1 MSYRALLATTSFEQV
16 AGSEI
21 LLLELAEALQQNGF
35 ACELTA
41 HDLNQPMRR
50 LAAKAGVTFVPKPSA
65 ARPLSYDLV
74 WLQTQIGATMDFSPG
89 PDVRPRTFMAF
100 AHLDLRWD
108 LAGPGVV
115 LEELAADAFMFP
127 SPEAAAHFGA
137 RGLSGTRAHVFHN
150 AAPASFARPAFRPRQ
165 ALRRILLVSNHLP
178 AELAEAASLLRAEG
192 VDVSHWG
199 RHGDVRNTRLLPQ
212 HLDEADAVVSIG
224 KTVQYALRARVPV
237 YVYDHLGGPGWLR
250 ADNFAACAFANFSGR
265 CCGRRLEAPDLVG
278 EILTGFAEAA
288 QSAAAR
294 TEAELHPYALETQ
307 IRLLLEA
314 QARAIPSKER
324 LARLAGASESLRRE
338 RDLARAAGH
347 YFNAWRIA
355 QRKLAALTET

>member
-108 LAGPGVV
+108 LAAEGFGTKVTPA
-115 LEELAADAFMFP
+115 LAA
-127 SPEAAAHFGA
+127 
-137 RGLSGTRAHVFHN
+137 N
-150 AAPASFARPAFRPRQ
+150 
-165 ALRRILLVSNHLP
+165 RRIGWFRSC
-178 AELAEAASLLRAEG
+178 
-192 VDVSHWG
+192 
-199 RHGDVRNTRLLPQ
+199 
-212 HLDEADAVVSIG
+212 AVNS
-224 KTVQYALRARVPV
+224 
-237 YVYDHLGGPGWLR
+237 
-250 ADNFAACAFANFSGR
+250 
-265 CCGRRLEAPDLVG
+265 
-278 EILTGFAEAA
+278 
-288 QSAAAR
+288 
-294 TEAELHPYALETQ
+294 
-307 IRLLLEA
+307 
-314 QARAIPSKER
+314 QAKP
-324 LARLAGASESLRRE
+324 
-338 RDLARAAGH
+338 
-347 YFNAWRIA
+347 FC
-355 QRKLAALTET
+355 